1 MVDSTVARIS
11 GPVVVAKDL
20 DGAHLFDIVRIGEM
34 GLVGEIIRLEG
45 NSAMVQVYE
54 DTTGLKPGEKVVNTN
69 KPLSLQLGP
78 GLLTSI
84 YDGIQRPLDVLRE
97 ESGDF
102 ISRGKVIPAL
112 NQTKKWDFIPTK
124 KNGDQVEPGDIIG
137 EVQETPLIKH
147 KIMVPHNTSG
157 TLADISE
164 GQFNVNETVASV
176 KNGKS
181 TDIGLSSWWT
191 VRIPRPVLRKL
202 PPEEPLLTG
211 QRVIDT
217 FFPIAK
223 GGTAAIPGPFGSG
236 KTVTQQQLANW
247 ADSDI
252 IVYVGCGERGN
263 EMCDVLSSFPKLE
276 DPKTKRPLMER
287 TILVANTSN
296 MPVAAREASIYTGIT
311 MGEYYRD
318 MGYGVALMADS
329 TSRWAEALREIS
341 GRLEEM
347 PGEEG
352 YPAYLGRRLAEF
364 YERGGKS
371 IVISPENRQ
380 GSLSIVGAVSPP
392 GGDFSE
398 PVSQNTLRV
407 TRVFWGLDASLA
419 SRRHFPSI
427 NWLTSY
433 SLYVDDLADWYRSNV
448 SKDWIDNRTAALDI
462 LQKESELQEIVQ
474 LVGYDALPEPEKG
487 ILDTARSIRENYL
500 QQNSFDEVDT
510 YSSIKKQSEMLSIIL
525 EFGKKEDE
533 IIKKGITAAK
543 VSSLESRKMIPK
555 MKWTKDDELE
565 QLLGN
570 IKSTMKN
577 EFDNLSMEASSN
589 D

>member
-1 MVDSTVARIS
+1 MADGIVSRIS
-11 GPVVVAKDL
+11 GPVVIATGL
-20 DGAHLFDIVRIGEM
+20 EGAQMFDVVRIGEL

-45 NSAMVQVYE
+45 NKATIQVYE
-54 DTTGLKPGEKVVNTN
+54 DTTGLRPGEKVINT
-69 KPLSLQLGP
+69 KRPLSMQLGP

-84 YDGIQRPLDVLRE
+84 YDGIQRPLDVLRAQ
-97 ESGDF
+97 SGDF
-102 ISRGKVIPAL
+102 ISRGNVIPAL
-112 NQTKKWDFIPTK
+112 DQTKKWDFVQLK
-124 KNGDQVEPGDIIG
+124 KKGDHVSPGEIIG
-137 EVQETPLIKH
+137 EVQETPLIMH
-147 KIMVPHNTSG
+147 KIMIPHNVEGELTE
-157 TLADISE
+157 ISE
-164 GQFNVNETVASV
+164 GKYNVNEIVGSV
-176 KNGKS
+176 QTNSSKVE
-181 TDIGLSSWWT
+181 IGLSSWWT
-191 VRIPRPVLRKL
+191 VRVPRPVLRKL

-211 QRVIDT
+211 QRVLDT
-217 FFPIAK
+217 FFPVAK

-236 KTVTQQQLANW
+236 KTVTQQQLAKW
-247 ADSDI
+247 ADSNV

-263 EMCDVLSSFPKLE
+263 EMTEVLTTFPKLE
-276 DPKTKRPLMER
+276 DPKSKRPLMER

-364 YERGGKS
+364 YERGGKA
-371 IVISPENRQ
+371 IVISPEERV
-380 GSLSIVGAVSPP
+380 GSLTLVGAVSPP

-407 TRVFWGLDASLA
+407 TRVFWALDASLA

-433 SLYVDDLADWYRSNV
+433 SLYADNMGEWYKNNV
-448 SKDWIDNRTAALDI
+448 ASDWVALRKEALEI
-462 LQKESELQEIVQ
+462 LQRESELQEIVQ

-487 ILDTARSIRENYL
+487 VLDTARSIREDYL
-500 QQNSFDEVDT
+500 QQSAYDEVDT
-510 YSSIKKQSEMLSIIL
+510 YTSIKKQYLLLRTIL
-525 EFGKKEDE
+525 DFGRRESDA
-533 IIKKGITAAK
+533 IKKGAT
-543 VSSLESRKMIPK
+543 SSKIGALESRKMISRI
-555 MKWTKDDELE
+555 KWTKEDQVE
-565 QLLGN
+565 QLVTDT
-570 IKSTMKN
+570 KTTMEK
-577 EFDNLSMEASSN
+577 EFNTLMIEVTT
-589 D
+589 

>member
-1 MVDSTVARIS
+1 MTDGIVSRIT
-11 GPVVVAKDL
+11 GPVVIASGL
-20 DGAHLFDIVRIGEM
+20 EGAQMFDVVRIGEL

-45 NSAMVQVYE
+45 NKATVQVYE
-54 DTTGLKPGEKVVNTN
+54 DTTGLRPGEKVINT
-69 KPLSLQLGP
+69 KRPLSMQLGL

-84 YDGIQRPLDVLRE
+84 FDGIQRPLDVLRAQ
-97 ESGDF
+97 SGDF
-102 ISRGKVIPAL
+102 ISRGNIIPAL
-112 NQTKKWDFIPTK
+112 DQTKKWDFVPLK
-124 KNGDQVEPGDIIG
+124 KKGDHVSPGEIIG
-137 EVQETPLIKH
+137 EVQETPLIMH
-147 KIMVPHNTSG
+147 KIMIPHNVEGELT
-157 TLADISE
+157 DISE
-164 GQFNVNETVASV
+164 GKYNVNEIVASV
-176 KNGKS
+176 KTNSSKVE
-181 TDIGLSSWWT
+181 IGLSSWWT

-211 QRVIDT
+211 QRVLDT
-217 FFPIAK
+217 FFPVAK

-236 KTVTQQQLANW
+236 KTVTQQQLAKW
-247 ADSDI
+247 ADSNV

-263 EMCDVLSSFPKLE
+263 EMAEVLSTFPKLE
-276 DPKTKRPLMER
+276 DPKSKRPLMER

-364 YERGGKS
+364 YERGGKA
-371 IVISPENRQ
+371 IVISPEERV
-380 GSLSIVGAVSPP
+380 GSLTLVGAVSPP

-407 TRVFWGLDASLA
+407 TRVFWALDASLA

-433 SLYVDDLADWYRSNV
+433 SLYADNMGEWYKNNV
-448 SKDWIDNRTAALDI
+448 ANDWIALRKEALEI
-462 LQKESELQEIVQ
+462 LQRESELQEIVQ

-487 ILDTARSIRENYL
+487 VLDTARSIREDYL
-500 QQNSFDEVDT
+500 QQSAYDEVDT
-510 YSSIKKQSEMLSIIL
+510 YTSIKKQYLLLSTIL
-525 EFGKKEDE
+525 EFGRRESDA
-533 IIKKGITAAK
+533 IKKGAT
-543 VSSLESRKMIPK
+543 SSKIGALESRKMISRI
-555 MKWTKDDELE
+555 KWTKEDQVE
-565 QLLGN
+565 QLV
-570 IKSTMKN
+570 KDTRTTMEK
-577 EFDNLSMEASSN
+577 EFNSLMIEVTT
-589 D
+589 

>member
-1 MVDSTVARIS
+1 MADAIISRIT
-11 GPVVVAKDL
+11 GPVVVAKDIE
-20 DGAHLFDIVRIGEM
+20 GAHMFDVVRIGEM
-34 GLVGEIIRLEG
+34 GLMGEIIRLEG
-45 NSAMVQVYE
+45 NTAQIQVYE
-54 DTTGLKPGEKVVNTN
+54 DTTGLKPGEKVINTN
-69 KPLSLQLGP
+69 RPLSLQLGP

-84 YDGIQRPLDVLRE
+84 YDGIQRPLDVLAA

-102 ISRGKVIPAL
+102 ISRGKIIPAL
-112 NQTKKWDFIPTK
+112 DQKKKWEFIPVK
-124 KNGDQVEPGDIIG
+124 KNGDQVSPGEIIA

-147 KIMVPHNTSG
+147 KIMVPYNVSG
-157 TLADISE
+157 ELVDISE
-164 GQFNVNETVASV
+164 GQFTVNDKIAAV
-176 KNGKS
+176 KNSKT

-191 VRIPRPVLRKL
+191 VRTPRPVLRKL
-202 PPEEPLLTG
+202 PPDQPLLTG
-211 QRVIDT
+211 QRVLDT
-217 FFPIAK
+217 FFPVAK
-223 GGTAAIPGPFGSG
+223 GGSAAIPGPFGSG
-236 KTVTQQQLANW
+236 KTVTQQQLAKW
-247 ADSDI
+247 ADSEI
-252 IVYVGCGERGN
+252 IVYIGCGERGN
-263 EMCDVLSSFPKLE
+263 EMCEVLTQFPKLI
-276 DPKTKRPLMER
+276 DPKSKRPLMER

-364 YERGGKS
+364 YERGGRC
-371 IVISPENRQ
+371 IVISPEERE

-407 TRVFWGLDASLA
+407 TRVFWGLDANLA
-419 SRRHFPSI
+419 NRRHFPAI

-433 SLYVDDLADWYRSNV
+433 SLYMDDMADWYKSNV
-448 SKDWIDNRTAALDI
+448 SKDWIDLRKEALEI

-487 ILDTARSIRENYL
+487 ILDTARSIREDYL
-500 QQNSFDEVDT
+500 QQSAFDEVDT
-510 YSSIKKQSEMLSIIL
+510 YTSIQKQHKMLSTIL
-525 EFGKKEDE
+525 EFGRKEADV
-533 IIKKGITAAK
+533 IKKGSTSAK
-543 VSSLESRKMIPK
+543 VGALESRGMIPK
-555 MKWTKDDELE
+555 MKWTKEEELE
-565 QLLGN
+565 KLLN
-570 IKSTMKN
+570 DINSKMKQ
-577 EFDNLSMEASSN
+577 EFDSLSKESSN
-589 D
+589 

>member
-1 MVDSTVARIS
+1 MAESLVSRIS
-11 GPVVVAKDL
+11 GPVVVATGL
-20 DGAHLFDIVRIGEM
+20 EGAQMYDVVRIGEL

-45 NSAMVQVYE
+45 NKATVQVYE
-54 DTTGLKPGEKVVNTN
+54 DTTGLRPGEKLVNT
-69 KPLSLQLGP
+69 KRPLSIQLGP

-84 YDGIQRPLDVLRE
+84 YDGIQRPLNILRE
-97 ESGDF
+97 QSGDF
-102 ISRGKVIPAL
+102 IGRGKTIPAL
-112 NQTKKWDFIPTK
+112 DQEKKWEFIPLK
-124 KNGDQVEPGDIIG
+124 KRGDEVYQGDIIG

-147 KIMVPHNTSG
+147 KIMIPFATQG
-157 TLADISE
+157 ELEEISE
-164 GQFNVNETVASV
+164 GRYNVNEIVATVKTPTTKV
-176 KNGKS
+176 
-181 TDIGLSSWWT
+181 DVGLSSWWT
-191 VRIPRPVLRKL
+191 VRTPRPVLRKL
-202 PPEEPLLTG
+202 PPESPLLTG
-211 QRVIDT
+211 QRVLDT
-217 FFPIAK
+217 FFPVAK

-236 KTVTQQQLANW
+236 KTVTQQQLAKW
-247 ADSDI
+247 ADSDV

-263 EMCDVLSSFPKLE
+263 EMTEVLTTFPELE
-276 DPKTKRPLMER
+276 DPKSKRPLMER

-364 YERGGKS
+364 YERGGKA
-371 IVISPENRQ
+371 IVLSPEERI
-380 GSLSIVGAVSPP
+380 GSLTLVGAVSPP

-407 TRVFWGLDASLA
+407 TRVFWALDASLA

-433 SLYVDDLADWYRSNV
+433 SLYADDMSNWYSQNV
-448 SKDWIDNRTAALDI
+448 SPEWVPLRKEALEI
-462 LQKESELQEIVQ
+462 LQRESELEEIVQ

-487 ILDTARSIRENYL
+487 ILDTARSLREDYL
-500 QQNSFDEVDT
+500 QQSAYDEVDT
-510 YSSIKKQSEMLSIIL
+510 YTSIRKQFLMLSVIL
-525 EFGKKEDE
+525 EFGKMEADA
-533 IIKKGITAAK
+533 IKKG
-543 VSSLESRKMIPK
+543 VRSSRIGALDARKLISK
-555 MKWTKDDELE
+555 IKWTPEDQVE
-565 QLLGN
+565 QLLRE
-570 IKSTMKN
+570 IKT
-577 EFDNLSMEASSN
+577 SMSQQFEGLLIQVTQ
-589 D
+589 

>member
-1 MVDSTVARIS
+1 MTDGIVSRIS
-11 GPVVVAKDL
+11 GPVVLASGL
-20 DGAHLFDIVRIGEM
+20 EGAQMFDVVRIGEL

-45 NSAMVQVYE
+45 NKATVQVYE
-54 DTTGLKPGEKVVNTN
+54 DTTGLKPGEKVINT
-69 KPLSLQLGP
+69 KRPLSLQLGP

-84 YDGIQRPLDVLRE
+84 YDGIQRPLDVLRAQ
-97 ESGDF
+97 SGDF
-102 ISRGKVIPAL
+102 ISRGNIIPAL
-112 NQTKKWDFIPTK
+112 DQTKKWDFVPLK
-124 KNGDQVEPGDIIG
+124 KKGDHVSPGEIIG
-137 EVQETPLIKH
+137 EVQETPLIMH
-147 KIMVPHNTSG
+147 KIMIPYNVEGDLTE
-157 TLADISE
+157 ISE
-164 GQFNVNETVASV
+164 GKYNVNEIVGSV
-176 KNGKS
+176 KTNSSKVE
-181 TDIGLSSWWT
+181 IGLSSWWT
-191 VRIPRPVLRKL
+191 VRVPRPVLRKL

-211 QRVIDT
+211 QRVLDT
-217 FFPIAK
+217 FFPVAK

-236 KTVTQQQLANW
+236 KTVTQQQLAKW
-247 ADSDI
+247 ADSNV

-263 EMCDVLSSFPKLE
+263 EMTEVLTTFPKLE
-276 DPKTKRPLMER
+276 DPKSKRPLMER

-364 YERGGKS
+364 YERGGKA
-371 IVISPENRQ
+371 IVISPEERV
-380 GSLSIVGAVSPP
+380 GSLTLVGAVSPP

-407 TRVFWGLDASLA
+407 TRVFWALDASLA

-433 SLYVDDLADWYRSNV
+433 SLYADNMGEWYKNNV
-448 SKDWIDNRTAALDI
+448 ASDWIALRKEALEI
-462 LQKESELQEIVQ
+462 LQRESELQEIVQ

-487 ILDTARSIRENYL
+487 VLDTARSIREDYL
-500 QQNSFDEVDT
+500 QQSAYDEVDT
-510 YSSIKKQSEMLSIIL
+510 YTSIKKQHLLLGTIL
-525 EFGKKEDE
+525 DFGRRENDA
-533 IIKKGITAAK
+533 IKKGAT
-543 VSSLESRKMIPK
+543 SSKIGALESRKMISRI
-555 MKWTKDDELE
+555 KWTKEDQVE
-565 QLLGN
+565 QLVTDTR
-570 IKSTMKN
+570 ITMEK
-577 EFDNLSMEASSN
+577 EFNTLMIEVTT
-589 D
+589 

>member
-1 MVDSTVARIS
+1 MADAIISRIT
-11 GPVVVAKDL
+11 GPVVVAKDIE
-20 DGAHLFDIVRIGEM
+20 GAHMFDVVRIGEM
-34 GLVGEIIRLEG
+34 GLMGEIIRLEG
-45 NSAMVQVYE
+45 NTAQIQVYE

-69 KPLSLQLGP
+69 RPLSLQLGP

-84 YDGIQRPLDVLRE
+84 YDGIQRPLDVLAA

-102 ISRGKVIPAL
+102 ISRGKIIPAL
-112 NQTKKWDFIPTK
+112 DQKKKWEFIPVK
-124 KNGDQVEPGDIIG
+124 KNGDQVSPGEIIA

-147 KIMVPHNTSG
+147 KIMVPYNVSG
-157 TLADISE
+157 ELVDISE
-164 GQFNVNETVASV
+164 GQFTVNDKIAAV
-176 KNGKS
+176 KSGKT

-191 VRIPRPVLRKL
+191 VRTPRPVLRKL
-202 PPEEPLLTG
+202 PPDQPLLTG
-211 QRVIDT
+211 QRVLDT
-217 FFPIAK
+217 FFPVAK
-223 GGTAAIPGPFGSG
+223 GGSAAIPGPFGSG
-236 KTVTQQQLANW
+236 KTVTQQQLAKW
-247 ADSDI
+247 ADSEI
-252 IVYVGCGERGN
+252 IVYIGCGERGN
-263 EMCDVLSSFPKLE
+263 EMCEVLTQFPELI
-276 DPKTKRPLMER
+276 DPKSKRPLMER

-364 YERGGKS
+364 YERGGRC
-371 IVISPENRQ
+371 IVISPEERE
-380 GSLSIVGAVSPP
+380 GSLSLVGAVSPP

-407 TRVFWGLDASLA
+407 TRVFWGLDANLA
-419 SRRHFPSI
+419 NRRHFPAI

-433 SLYVDDLADWYRSNV
+433 SLYMDDMADWYKSNV
-448 SKDWIDNRTAALDI
+448 SKDWIDLRKEALEI

-487 ILDTARSIRENYL
+487 ILDTARSIREDYL
-500 QQNSFDEVDT
+500 QQSAFDEVDT
-510 YSSIKKQSEMLSIIL
+510 YTSIQKQHKMLSTIL
-525 EFGKKEDE
+525 EFGRKEADV
-533 IIKKGITAAK
+533 IKKGSTSAK
-543 VSSLESRKMIPK
+543 VGALESRGMIPK
-555 MKWTKDDELE
+555 MKWTKEEELE
-565 QLLGN
+565 KLLN
-570 IKSTMKN
+570 DINSKMKQ
-577 EFDNLSMEASSN
+577 EFDSLSKESSN
-589 D
+589 

>member
-1 MVDSTVARIS
+1 MTDGIVSRIS
-11 GPVVVAKDL
+11 GPVVLASGL
-20 DGAHLFDIVRIGEM
+20 EGAQMFDVVRIGEL

-45 NSAMVQVYE
+45 SKATIQVYE
-54 DTTGLKPGEKVVNTN
+54 DTTGLRPGEKVINT
-69 KPLSLQLGP
+69 KRPLSMQLGP

-84 YDGIQRPLDVLRE
+84 YDGIQRPLDVLRAQ
-97 ESGDF
+97 SGDF
-102 ISRGKVIPAL
+102 ISRGNVIPAL
-112 NQTKKWDFIPTK
+112 DQTKKWDFVPLK
-124 KNGDQVEPGDIIG
+124 KKGDHVAPGEIIG
-137 EVQETPLIKH
+137 EVQETPLIMH
-147 KIMVPHNTSG
+147 KIMIPYNVEGELTE
-157 TLADISE
+157 ISE
-164 GQFNVNETVASV
+164 GKYNVNEIVGSV
-176 KNGKS
+176 QTNSSKVE
-181 TDIGLSSWWT
+181 IGLSSWWT
-191 VRIPRPVLRKL
+191 VRVPRPVLRKL

-211 QRVIDT
+211 QRVLDT
-217 FFPIAK
+217 FFPVAK

-236 KTVTQQQLANW
+236 KTVTQQQLAKW
-247 ADSDI
+247 ADSNV

-263 EMCDVLSSFPKLE
+263 EMTEVLTTFPKLE
-276 DPKTKRPLMER
+276 DPKSKRPLMER

-364 YERGGKS
+364 YERGGKA
-371 IVISPENRQ
+371 IVISPEERV
-380 GSLSIVGAVSPP
+380 GSLTLVGAVSPP

-407 TRVFWGLDASLA
+407 TRVFWALDASLA

-433 SLYVDDLADWYRSNV
+433 SLYADNMGEWYKNNV
-448 SKDWIDNRTAALDI
+448 ANDWVILRKEALEI
-462 LQKESELQEIVQ
+462 LQRESELQEIVQ

-487 ILDTARSIRENYL
+487 VLDTARSIREDYL
-500 QQNSFDEVDT
+500 QQSAYDEVDT
-510 YSSIKKQSEMLSIIL
+510 YTSIKKQHQLLRTIL
-525 EFGKKEDE
+525 EFGRKESDA
-533 IIKKGITAAK
+533 IKKGAT
-543 VSSLESRKMIPK
+543 SSKIGALESRKMISRI
-555 MKWTKDDELE
+555 KWTKEDKVD
-565 QLLGN
+565 QLVMDTFA
-570 IKSTMKN
+570 TMQK
-577 EFDNLSMEASSN
+577 EFDTLMIEVTT
-589 D
+589 

>member
-1 MVDSTVARIS
+1 MAEAIVSRIS
-11 GPVVVAKDL
+11 GPVVAAKGL
-20 DGAHLFDIVRIGEM
+20 DGAQMFDVVRIGEL

-45 NSAMVQVYE
+45 KSAMIQVYE
-54 DTTGLKPGEKVVNTN
+54 DTTGLKPGEKVINT
-69 KPLSLQLGP
+69 KRPLSMQLGP
-78 GLLTSI
+78 GLLKSI
-84 YDGIQRPLDVLRE
+84 YDGIQRPLDILRE
-97 ESGDF
+97 QSGDF
-102 ISRGKVIPAL
+102 ISRGNIIPAL
-112 NQTKKWDFIPTK
+112 DQKKKWDFVPVK
-124 KNGDQVEPGDIIG
+124 KKGDHVSPGEIIG
-137 EVQETPLIKH
+137 EVQETHIIKH
-147 KIMVPHNTSG
+147 KIMIPHNVNGELTEI
-157 TLADISE
+157 TE
-164 GQFNVNETVASV
+164 GKYTVDENVAAV
-176 KNGKS
+176 KTNS
-181 TDIGLSSWWT
+181 TTTDIGLSSWWT
-191 VRIPRPVLRKL
+191 VRTPRPVARKL

-211 QRVIDT
+211 QRILDT

-236 KTVTQQQLANW
+236 KTVTQQQLAKW
-247 ADSDI
+247 ADSEI

-263 EMCDVLSSFPKLE
+263 EMCEVLSTFPKLE

-364 YERGGKS
+364 YERGGKA
-371 IVISPENRQ
+371 ITISPDKRV

-407 TRVFWGLDASLA
+407 TRVFWALDASLA

-433 SLYVDDLADWYRSNV
+433 SLYADDMSDWYKDNV
-448 SKDWIDNRTAALDI
+448 SKEWTTQRIEALEI
-462 LQKESELQEIVQ
+462 LQKEAELQEIVQ

-487 ILDTARSIRENYL
+487 ILDTSRSIREDYL
-500 QQNSFDEVDT
+500 QQSAYDAVDT
-510 YSSIKKQSEMLSIIL
+510 YTSIKKQHMMLSVIL
-525 EFGKKEDE
+525 EFGRMEADA
-533 IIKKGITAAK
+533 IKKG
-543 VSSLESRKMIPK
+543 VSSSKISALEARKMLSKI
-555 MKWTKDDELE
+555 KWTKEDQVEHLVSE
-565 QLLGN
+565 IRTN
-570 IKSTMKN
+570 MKQQ
-577 EFDNLSMEASSN
+577 FDNLLKEASE
-589 D
+589 

>member
-1 MVDSTVARIS
+1 MVDATIARIS
-11 GPVVVAKDL
+11 GPVAVAKDL
-20 DGAHLFDIVRIGEM
+20 EGAHMFDVVRIGEM
-34 GLVGEIIRLEG
+34 GLMGEIIRLEG
-45 NSAMVQVYE
+45 NTAQIQVYE
-54 DTTGLKPGEKVVNTN
+54 DTTGLKPGEKVINTER
-69 KPLSLQLGP
+69 PLSMQLGP

-84 YDGIQRPLDVLRE
+84 YDGIQRPLNVLAA

-102 ISRGKVIPAL
+102 ISRGKMIPAL
-112 NQTKKWDFIPTK
+112 DQKKKWDFIPVK
-124 KNGDQVEPGDIIG
+124 KNGDQVSPGEIIA

-147 KIMVPHNTSG
+147 KIMVPYNVSG
-157 TLADISE
+157 ELVDISE
-164 GQFNVNETVASV
+164 GQFTVNDKVAAV
-176 KNGKS
+176 KNGKT

-191 VRIPRPVLRKL
+191 VRTPRPVLRKL
-202 PPEEPLLTG
+202 APDQPLLTG
-211 QRVIDT
+211 QRVLDT
-217 FFPIAK
+217 FFPVAK
-223 GGTAAIPGPFGSG
+223 GGSAAIPGPFGSG
-236 KTVTQQQLANW
+236 KTVTQQQLAKW
-247 ADSDI
+247 ADSEI
-252 IVYVGCGERGN
+252 IVYIGCGERGN
-263 EMCDVLSSFPKLE
+263 EMCDVLSSFPELI
-276 DPKTKRPLMER
+276 DPKSKRPLMER

-364 YERGGKS
+364 YERGGRS
-371 IVISPENRQ
+371 IVISPEERQ
-380 GSLSIVGAVSPP
+380 GSLSLVGAVSPP

-419 SRRHFPSI
+419 NRRHFPSI

-433 SLYVDDLADWYRSNV
+433 SLYMDDMADWYKSNV
-448 SKDWIDNRTAALDI
+448 SKDWIALRKEALEI

-487 ILDTARSIRENYL
+487 ILDTARSIREDYL
-500 QQNSFDEVDT
+500 QQSAFDEVDT
-510 YSSIKKQSEMLSIIL
+510 YTSIQKQHKMLSTIL
-525 EFGKKEDE
+525 EFGKKEADV
-533 IIKKGITAAK
+533 IKKGSTSAK
-543 VSSLESRKMIPK
+543 VGALESRGMIPK
-555 MKWTKDDELE
+555 MKWTKEEELE
-565 QLLGN
+565 KLLN
-570 IKSTMKN
+570 DINSKMKQ
-577 EFDNLSMEASSN
+577 EFDSLSKESSN
-589 D
+589 